1 MLRLP
6 AARCGA
12 RFLVRHPRGREA
24 EPIHRCRGRKHS
36 GNVQQ
41 LFYVPDGATR
51 LYLGIADGGSF
62 QGNPDFYSD
71 NLGTYTARFDISTTV
86 PEPSSVVL
94 IATGLAAL
102 FVVRRRR
109 RVF

>member
-1 MLRLP
+1 M
-6 AARCGA
+6 
-12 RFLVRHPRGREA
+12 
-24 EPIHRCRGRKHS
+24 
-36 GNVQQ
+36 QQ